1 MAFSGLAGFGRWSRS
16 LTAGAGL
23 ATARFPLAVVTIVAI
38 AALANLEVA
47 GISLLPG
54 EDLVWL
60 LAALSAG
67 LSTSVA
73 LRLFAESH
81 GWGRAAT
88 SAVPPLAGVAAGL
101 VIWNAQGIGVL
112 APPLLAALCLSIPL
126 VPYLARRDDRKF
138 WTFTLWTA
146 VGITL
151 AFISVL
157 IFVLGVSAI
166 LEMIRYLFGIGLSS
180 DAYEHIYTTALTLV
194 GPLFALGRIPTDFDE
209 AVAAGPGD
217 RLAGGVRPLLGWV
230 AAPLTLTT
238 AAVIHL
244 YALKILVTQE
254 VPKGEIGWI
263 VSFYALLVL
272 SLRLAA
278 EPFLGDGAASTRLF
292 GRLWAPLMLVPTA
305 LLVYAL
311 GIRIAAEG
319 VTLERYYLGLA
330 ALATVIVLAAQL
342 TRWRGD
348 IRLMAA
354 VPLVL
359 LALSSFGPW
368 GVAST
373 VGRSQAALFAESL
386 PRGEGEE
393 TAAPSEALRASLRS
407 RVDALQEV
415 DEVGRVLPLLSES
428 QRAAVE
434 ARTTGQ
440 PDALSASV
448 MSVLGLDYGRSDVA
462 APALSAFAAGAPV
475 ALDLAGFDRALIERT
490 VQRRID
496 GETAESGDQPV
507 LTLDGENLVIAASG
521 VTDSFPLATAIAEI
535 AAAVSATGDASG
547 NAGRTAPL
555 VIDLTSASGRRA
567 RIHVTLATWESDSRL
582 PVSLTATWLLR
593 SADWPASLGRGGN
606 SG

>member
-16 LTAGAGL
+16 LAAGAGL
-23 ATARFPLAVVTIVAI
+23 ATARFPLAVLMILAI
-38 AALANLEVA
+38 AVLANLEVA
-47 GISLLPG
+47 GISLVPG

-60 LAALSAG
+60 LAALSAA
-67 LSTSVA
+67 LASSVA
-73 LRLFAESH
+73 LRLLAESH
-81 GWGRAAT
+81 AWGRATA

-112 APPLLAALCLSIPL
+112 APPLLAALFLSIPL

-146 VGITL
+146 IGISL

-194 GPLFALGRIPTDFDE
+194 GPLFALGRIPTEFDE
-209 AVAAGPGD
+209 AVSAGPGD
-217 RLAGGVRPLLGWV
+217 RVAGGVRPLLGWV

-244 YALKILVTQE
+244 YAVKILVTQE

-263 VSFYALLVL
+263 VSIYALLVL

-292 GRLWAPLMLVPTA
+292 GRLWAPLLIVPTA

-311 GIRIAAEG
+311 GIRVAAEG
-319 VTLERYYLGLA
+319 VTLERYFLGLA
-330 ALATVIVLAAQL
+330 ALASVLVLAAQL

-373 VGRSQAALFAESL
+373 VGRSQAALFADSL
-386 PRGEGEE
+386 PRGEGSE
-393 TAAPSEALRASLRS
+393 TDAPSEALRASLRS
-407 RVDALQEV
+407 RVDALQAV
-415 DEVGRVLPLLSES
+415 DEVERVLPLLSAS

-434 ARTTGQ
+434 ARTAGQ

-448 MSVLGLDYGRSDVA
+448 MSVLGLDYGRSDVTT
-462 APALSAFAAGAPV
+462 PALAVFAAGMPV
-475 ALDLAGFDRALIERT
+475 ALDLAGFDRALVDRT
-490 VQRRID
+490 VQRRSEGD
-496 GETAESGDQPV
+496 TAASADQPM
-507 LTLDGENLVIAASG
+507 LTLEGENLVIG
-521 VTDSFPLATAIAEI
+521 MGVVTDSFSLADAFADM
-535 AAAVSATGDASG
+535 AAPGAVAVDAAD
-547 NAGRTAPL
+547 NPGRIAPL
-555 VIDLTSASGRRA
+555 VFDLTSANGRRA
-567 RIHVTLATWESDSRL
+567 RIHVTLATWESASRL
-582 PVSLTATWLLR
+582 PVSLSATLLLR
-593 SADWPASLGRGGN
+593 SADWPASLGGGGN
-606 SG
+606 PG